1 MKAYYR
7 VCRLEYAPGEIPA
20 IFTVLFLGSAS
31 ISRFFEL
38 PVVEALIAFLL
49 LYLSGFI
56 INALTDRELDA
67 KYDTFKT
74 SIPKSV
80 EIMGVRTVKAM
91 IIAHVLIA
99 VVLAFHI
106 TLQMSS
112 IIPIGLVLLGVFFGL
127 GYSVRPFHF
136 KVRGVWHAIALGS
149 SAFFLPFVFL
159 MFVVV
164 GGISFPLL
172 MFIVGFSFVHYGM
185 EFGNQ
190 AIDYI
195 EDKAEGVKTPPVRWG
210 MIPSLI
216 VALCF
221 VFLGVVAELGSL
233 YFIILAKGDLTFI
246 HSLLTTNVIFVMFTA
261 IILAGYYI
269 PTKGL
274 WKMYTTMRTTD
285 SVEEGMPTL
294 KKVCNYAQWQASGIM
309 GVAIVSALIFAGV
322 IFAPAAEI
330 LTDDDNNPILPGA
343 LTISDPEVE
352 FYTDGDGESWANVT
366 LSIRNDESIKE
377 SNRLSIMLQSWT
389 AKRPWKVKSLFQDKP
404 LAPYAFWN
412 ISEQI
417 EAHDIDDT
425 TIKIYIQ
432 ADQHGIG
439 VFIPIYDEPIVVPSQ
454 KKIYIF
460 DASAT
465 AYEVFFDKKANVNVT
480 IFNEGKNRNI
490 GRLEVQVFYY
500 YGAYSDFESVQNEEV
515 VKTDEKWIPPP
526 VTMDAFLEID
536 EIGEPWF
543 IVKLFYDDGDGL
555 EFVDDYTFTGYV

>member
-1 MKAYYR
+1 MTGIINYLKAYYR

-20 IFTVLFLGSAS
+20 IFTVLFLGSVTV
-31 ISRFFEL
+31 SRFFDL
-38 PVVEALIAFLL
+38 PVVEALVVFLL

-56 INALTDRELDA
+56 INALTDKEIDA

-80 EIMGVRTVKAM
+80 DIMGERTVKTM

-159 MFVVV
+159 MFVVAE
-164 GGISFPLL
+164 GISFPLL

-195 EDKAEGVKTPPVRWG
+195 EDKASDVRTPPVRWG

-221 VFLGVVAELGSL
+221 VFLGIVAELGSL
-233 YFIILAKGDLTFI
+233 YFIILSKGDLTFI
-246 HSLLTTNVIFVMFTA
+246 HSLLTTNAIFVMFSV

-269 PTKGL
+269 PTRGL

-294 KKVCNYAQWQASGIM
+294 KKICNYAKWQASGIM
-309 GVAIVSALIFAGV
+309 GVAIVSALIFVGV
-322 IFAPAAEI
+322 VLAPAADI
-330 LTDDDNNPILPGA
+330 LTDDDSNIILPGA
-343 LTISDPEVE
+343 LTIAYPEVE
-352 FYTDGDGESWANVT
+352 FYTDVEGESWTNV
-366 LSIRNDESIKE
+366 SISIQ
-377 SNRLSIMLQSWT
+377 N
-389 AKRPWKVKSLFQDKP
+389 
-404 LAPYAFWN
+404 
-412 ISEQI
+412 
-417 EAHDIDDT
+417 DDT
-425 TIKIYIQ
+425 WVI
-432 ADQHGIG
+432 
-439 VFIPIYDEPIVVPSQ
+439 SR
-454 KKIYIF
+454 KKLGLY
-460 DASAT
+460 T
-465 AYEVFFDKKANVNVT
+465 
-480 IFNEGKNRNI
+480 
-490 GRLEVQVFYY
+490 
-500 YGAYSDFESVQNEEV
+500 
-515 VKTDEKWIPPP
+515 PPP
-526 VTMDAFLEID
+526 YLVRECS
-536 EIGEPWF
+536 
-543 IVKLFYDDGDGL
+543 
-555 EFVDDYTFTGYV
+555 